1 MTDNT
6 VFKIILLTC
15 ILSLIY
21 SYFQIK
27 KFRKTRYYSSILSTR
42 IDFKLE
48 DLRTMNGR
56 EFEVACADIFKYLG
70 YKVKITQATND
81 EGKDL
86 ILDNSIYVECKC
98 WEEDNISRPILQ
110 KLVGAMVAD
119 NITKGVVIT
128 TSYFTDNA
136 KEYMAKINK
145 NKNVN
150 IELKLYDLMDIRDIL
165 SNISKEEIKNEI
177 DKRKVK
183 IVQNI

>member
-1 MTDNT
+1 MSTLEIM
-6 VFKIILLTC
+6 IIMAV
-15 ILSLIY
+15 ISLVY

-27 KFRKTRYYSSILSTR
+27 KFRKTRYYNSILSAR

-56 EFEVACADIFKYLG
+56 EFEFACADIFKYLG
-70 YKVKITQATND
+70 YKVEITQATND

-119 NITKGVVIT
+119 NINKGIVIT

-136 KEYMAKINK
+136 KEYMNKINK

-165 SNISKEEIKNEI
+165 NEISKEEIKEEI
-177 DKRKVK
+177 DKK
-183 IVQNI
+183 IIDSI